1 MCRQGLGMGVF
12 FFRAEGGG
20 GEGGDGAAPL

>member
-12 FFRAEGGG
+12 FLGPGGGG